1 MKNKPILIIAGEP
14 NSIFLEIFFKSCNKV
29 NTKKPILLIV
39 SKNLLLNQMK
49 KLNYN
54 FKFNFLKKDNFN
66 ISQINN
72 NKINIIDVDFS
83 FKKPFDKISR
93 KSKKYINDCFEVGF
107 KIIKEF
113 DLKFLINGPVSKKH
127 FLEKKFQGVTEYLA
141 KKTNKSGEET
151 MLIYNKKLSVCPITT
166 HDALRNIFKKI
177 TKKKITKKVL
187 NINKFY
193 KEILKKKAS
202 FAVTGI
208 NPHCETKEKF
218 NEEKKIIIPA
228 IKFLK
233 RVGVKIEGPFPA
245 DTIFLKQNLKK
256 FNVIV
261 GMYHDQVLTPI
272 KTIYG
277 FDAINITLGLPFIRI
292 SPDHGPNE
300 KMLGKNISNPLSL
313 IQTLNFVK
321 KFDN

>member
-1 MKNKPILIIAGEP
+1 MKKKPILIIAGEP
-14 NSIFLEIFFKSCNKV
+14 NSIFLEIFFKSCNKI

-39 SKNLLLNQMK
+39 SKNLLLSQMK

-54 FKFNFLKKDNFN
+54 FKFNFLKKNNFN
-66 ISQINN
+66 ISQIKH
-72 NKINIIDVDFS
+72 NKINIIDIDFS
-83 FKKPFDKISR
+83 FKKPFDKISK
-93 KSKKYINDCFEVGF
+93 KSKRYINECFDIGF

-113 DLKFLINGPVSKKH
+113 NLKFLINGPVSKKH

-151 MLIYNKKLSVCPITT
+151 MLIYNEKLSVCPITT
-166 HDALRNIFKKI
+166 HDSLRNIFKKI

-233 RVGVKIEGPFPA
+233 NKGVKIEGPFPA

-256 FNVIV
+256 FDVIV

-300 KMLGKNISNPLSL
+300 KMLGKNISSPLSL
-313 IQTLNFVK
+313 IQTLNFVN